1 MQKNIE
7 FQDTPGLAASMIWA
21 PKQNLRNKEVC
32 LFVAYS
38 PDGKTGSGLEYF
50 LNSFVNE
57 GIEVVLCLITE
68 EHVPSID
75 LSRFRTCSAVMT
87 RLNRGYDFGAWAGII
102 RALPELWEAKRL
114 FFVNDSIVGPN
125 KNFPQMLQRIRASE
139 SGFVALTANY
149 IDTFHAQSYF
159 FCYGRAALSSDNL
172 RTIWT
177 NLPDYENK
185 TIVIQQCEQKQLLW
199 MAESEVECEILY
211 RPDLLAKISRNVD
224 MVHFNPTRDSWA
236 ELLEMGFPFIKAD
249 MFYRYP
255 NHLRQ
260 WRKKFGDASAER
272 AEEQVKDLV
281 NARFRG
287 AIIESHSSLNFFKVV
302 LGKER
307 FFRLRSWW
315 KKRNVFSRI
324 R

>member
-1 MQKNIE
+1 MQKNVE
-7 FQDTPGLAASMIWA
+7 MQDTPGIDARMIWT
-21 PKQNLRNKEVC
+21 KIENLRNKEVC

-38 PDGKTGSGLEYF
+38 PDGKTGSGLDY
-50 LNSFVNE
+50 LLHSFVRE
-57 GIEVVLCLITE
+57 GIEVVLCLIIEKEVT
-68 EHVPSID
+68 SID
-75 LSRFRTCSAVMT
+75 LSRLGMCSAVLT
-87 RLNRGYDFGAWAGII
+87 RINRGYDFGAWAGII

-125 KNFPQMLQRIRASE
+125 KNFPQMIQRIRASE

-159 FCYGRAALSSDNL
+159 FSYGRAALSSDNL
-172 RTIWT
+172 RTMWT
-177 NLPDYENK
+177 NLPDYDSK
-185 TIVIQQCEQKQLLW
+185 ATVIQQCEQKQLLW
-199 MAESEVECEILY
+199 MADSKVGCDILY
-211 RPDLLAKISRNVD
+211 HPDLLAKKSNNVS
-224 MVHFNPTRDSWA
+224 MVDFNPTRDAWA

-255 NHLRQ
+255 NQLRQ
-260 WRKKFGDASAER
+260 WRKKFGDSSAEHV
-272 AEEQVKDLV
+272 EVQVKELV

-287 AIIESHSSLNFFKVV
+287 AIIQNHTSLNFFKII

-315 KKRNVFSRI
+315 KKRRVFSKI
-324 R
+324 